1 LPLAGILSAP
11 FPAVFRSSD
20 FPDTSTVYA
29 FCPAAQPVPG
39 TSRSRTR
46 MEGNGDNPPTLTL
59 YKRYEPPYMRG
70 AKVHSEP
77 SELREPPNVV

>member
-1 LPLAGILSAP
+1 
-11 FPAVFRSSD
+11 
-20 FPDTSTVYA
+20 
-29 FCPAAQPVPG
+29 
-39 TSRSRTR
+39 

-59 YKRYEPPYMRG
+59 YKRYEPPSMRG